1 MMKVILKESVSG
13 LGKTGDVID
22 VADGY
27 ARNYLV
33 PKNIAVV
40 ATKGTLKEWDLRRA
54 TLVKK
59 EAKDRT
65 EAEAIAAGL
74 NNKEVKVEAKAG
86 EEGKL
91 YGSVTSKEIAAA
103 IEKQL
108 KTEVDKKKIELAQ
121 PIKEVGDHPV
131 TVKLFPGVDT
141 TVIVKV
147 VGSKEE

>member
-1 MMKVILKESVSG
+1 MKVILKESVSG
-13 LGKTGDVID
+13 LGKTGDVVD

-27 ARNYLV
+27 GRNYLV
-33 PKNIAVV
+33 PKDIAVV
-40 ATKGTLKEWDLRRA
+40 ATKGALKEWDLKRA

-59 EAKDRT
+59 EAKDRA
-65 EAEAIAAGL
+65 EAESLAAGL
-74 NNKEVKVEAKAG
+74 NDKEVKVEAKAG

-91 YGSVTSKEIAAA
+91 YGSVTTKEIAAA

-131 TVKLFPGVDT
+131 TVKLFPGVDA